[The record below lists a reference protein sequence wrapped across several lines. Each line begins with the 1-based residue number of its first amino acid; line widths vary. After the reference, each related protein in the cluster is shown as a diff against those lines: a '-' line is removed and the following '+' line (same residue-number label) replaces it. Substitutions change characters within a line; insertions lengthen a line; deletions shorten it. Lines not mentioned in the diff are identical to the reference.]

1 MSIDVDVREEAT
13 SFVAKW
19 RARWPEW
26 ELGMVFVPAAQRPV
40 VEAWFTL
47 LQELADAALGGGDP
61 TPGLAKLAWWQE
73 ELVGW
78 SKGARRHPL
87 GAVLQPH
94 GAPWQA
100 LGRALPDLRAL
111 RGLGEGEGEAPD
123 AGNAG
128 RPGQSW
134 AAAIAGCEAVLF
146 GGRADA
152 GAATTVLDS
161 VLAERDWMQALS
173 TDAAAGSAAVAG
185 VPKDPGRATGRA
197 GTRPRGIAHAF
208 VAARLRDPSK
218 PLPPL
223 RALFAAWRG
232 ARSSR

>member
-1 MSIDVDVREEAT
+1 MSVDVDVREEAS

-47 LQELADAALGGGDP
+47 LQELSDAALGGGDP

-100 LGRALPDLRAL
+100 LGHALPDLRAL
-111 RGLGEGEGEAPD
+111 RSGGGDGAAEAR
-123 AGNAG
+123 GHE
-128 RPGQSW
+128 RPGH
-134 AAAIAGCEAVLF
+134 AYAEALAGCEAVLF

-152 GAATTVLDS
+152 AAAATVMDA
-161 VLAERDWMQALS
+161 VLAERDWMQAAAR
-173 TDAAAGSAAVAG
+173 DVAPGAVAAAAVPVHSSAA
-185 VPKDPGRATGRA
+185 KGRA

-208 VAARLRDPSK
+208 AAARLRDPSTA
-218 PLPPL
+218 LPPL
-223 RALFAAWRG
+223 RALIAAWRG

>member
-1 MSIDVDVREEAT
+1 MSVHVDIREEA
-13 SFVAKW
+13 SGFVAKW

-26 ELGMVFVPAAQRPV
+26 ELGMVFVPAVQRPV

-47 LQELADAALGGGDP
+47 LQELSDAALGGGDP

-78 SKGARRHPL
+78 GKGARRHPL

-100 LGRALPDLRAL
+100 LGHALPDLRAL
-111 RGLGEGEGEAPD
+111 RGGVEGEASE
-123 AGNAG
+123 AGG
-128 RPGQSW
+128 QSRPGQ
-134 AAAIAGCEAVLF
+134 AYATAVAGCEAVLF

-152 GAATTVLDS
+152 AA
-161 VLAERDWMQALS
+161 
-173 TDAAAGSAAVAG
+173 SAAVLASMLAEHRWMRAASRDAEAPATPAAPVPGHAG
-185 VPKDPGRATGRA
+185 VTGGRA
-197 GTRPRGIAHAF
+197 GTRPRGIALAF
-208 VAARLRDPSK
+208 VAARLRDPSRA
-218 PLPPL
+218 LPPL
-223 RALFAAWRG
+223 RALLAAWRG

>member
-1 MSIDVDVREEAT
+1 MSVDVDVREEAT

-47 LQELADAALGGGDP
+47 LQELVDAALGGGDP

-87 GAVLQPH
+87 GAVLQPQ

-100 LGRALPDLRAL
+100 LGHALPDLRTL
-111 RGLGEGEGEAPD
+111 RGPGGDGAPHGGG
-123 AGNAG
+123 AGS
-128 RPGQSW
+128 PGHAW
-134 AAAIAGCEAVLF
+134 AAAVAGCEAVLF
-146 GGRADA
+146 GGRDDA
-152 GAATTVLDS
+152 AAATTVLDS
-161 VLAERDWMQALS
+161 LLSERDWMQALS
-173 TDAAAGSAAVAG
+173 SDGADGSAAAAGVA
-185 VPKDPGRATGRA
+185 KHPGRITGRA
-197 GTRPRGIAHAF
+197 GTRPRGIARAF
-208 VAARLRDPSK
+208 VAARLRHPSK

-223 RALFAAWRG
+223 RALLAAWRG

>member
-1 MSIDVDVREEAT
+1 MSVDVDVREEAG
-13 SFVAKW
+13 SFVGKW

-26 ELGMVFVPAAQRPV
+26 ELGMVFVPALQRPV

-47 LQELADAALGGGDP
+47 LQELSDAALGGADP

-78 SKGARRHPL
+78 GKGARRHPL

-100 LGRALPDLRAL
+100 LAHALPDLRAL
-111 RGLGEGEGEAPD
+111 RGGDEGERSD
-123 AGNAG
+123 AGSQA
-128 RPGQSW
+128 RPGQAY
-134 AAAIAGCEAVLF
+134 AAAVAGCEAVLF

-152 GAATTVLDS
+152 AAAAAVLES
-161 VLAERDWMQALS
+161 VLAERRWMQAAS
-173 TDAAAGSAAVAG
+173 
-185 VPKDPGRATGRA
+185 KDPGAPAITAASVPGQAGVTGGRA
-197 GTRPRGIAHAF
+197 GTRPRGIALAF
-208 VAARLRDPSK
+208 VAARLRDPARA
-218 PLPPL
+218 LPPL
-223 RALFAAWRG
+223 RALLAAWRG